1 MKNLS
6 RYNRL
11 FFSTAFFLALSLIG
25 LCYYADPYAI
35 YGKVYLKQGQ
45 AVNGH
50 EFASQLRMGK
60 VIAVTKQRPEILLMG
75 SSRVALGF
83 AAQTTQAHFP
93 KQRIYNLALLGITE
107 YELLRY
113 LQHANAVS
121 ALKEV
126 IIGLDFL
133 QFNANQ
139 ATRPD
144 FVEQRLA
151 VNLNNEL
158 NQSLYYGDYLPTLFS
173 LNAVASSFKEITGL
187 AKPND
192 LYFANGFRVESLNG
206 GGVNYFI
213 INETSYING
222 VHSNFAFRN
231 PTMDTLDCFRRILL
245 LAHQHHIQLRL
256 FIPPAHARQWETI
269 HGAGLWQTWEIWKRQ
284 LVALNESVA
293 RQHQSQPFELID
305 FSGYSRYSTESVPR
319 EAGKTMRWYADSAHF
334 LPEIGELILQRLFN
348 PHTKAEANF
357 GVALTS
363 ATVEQNLTTI
373 RADRVHYINTHP
385 LDKAD
390 VDKIVQERA
399 QRVNYLFGQP
409 QK

>member
-1 MKNLS
+1 MKNFI
-6 RYNRL
+6 RYNCL
-11 FFSTAFFLALSLIG
+11 FFSSGILLIIILIS
-25 LCYYADPYAI
+25 LCYYTDPYSV
-35 YGKVYLKQGQ
+35 YGRVYIKNGQ

-50 EFASQLRMGK
+50 EFASQLRMSK
-60 VIAVTKQRPEILLMG
+60 VAAVTKQRPDVLFMG

-83 AAQTTQAHFP
+83 SAQSAQAYFP
-93 KQRIYNLALLGITE
+93 QQRIYNLGLLGITS

-113 LQHANAVS
+113 FQHANSVS
-121 ALKEV
+121 SLKHV

-139 ATRPD
+139 APRPD

-151 VNLNNEL
+151 VNAQNKINT
-158 NQSLYYGDYLPTLFS
+158 STYRGDYLPTLFS
-173 LNAVASSFKEITGL
+173 LNAVVAAIKEISGL

-192 LYFANGFRVESLNG
+192 LYFTNGFRVEPLNG

-222 VHSNFAFRN
+222 VYSNFAFRN
-231 PTMDTLDCFRRILL
+231 SQMDTFACFKQLL
-245 LAHQHHIQLRL
+245 ELAYKNKIQLHL
-256 FIPPAHARQWETI
+256 FIPPAHARQWEAI
-269 HGAGLWQTWEIWKRQ
+269 YGAGLWQTWEEWKRQ
-284 LVALNESVA
+284 LVALNESA
-293 RQHQSQPFELID
+293 AQQYHTQPFELLD

-348 PHTKAEANF
+348 PQAKTESNF

-373 RADRVHYINTHP
+373 RADRVRYITTHP

-390 VDKIVQERA
+390 VDKIVLDRK
-399 QRVNYLFGQP
+399 QRVKYLFGQ
-409 QK
+409 QQ

>member
-1 MKNLS
+1 MKNFS

-25 LCYYADPYAI
+25 LCYIADPYAI

-60 VIAVTKQRPEILLMG
+60 VIAVTKQRPQVLLIG

-83 AAQTTQAHFP
+83 AAQPTQAHFP
-93 KQRIYNLALLGITE
+93 NQRLYNLALLGITE

-113 LQHANAVS
+113 FQHANAVS

-139 ATRPD
+139 APRPD

-151 VNLNNEL
+151 VKVNNEL
-158 NQSLYYGDYLPTLFS
+158 NQSTYYGDYLPTLFS

-222 VHSNFAFRN
+222 VYSNFAFRN
-231 PTMDTLDCFRRILL
+231 PTMDTFDCFRRILL
-245 LAHQHHIQLRL
+245 LAHQQHIKLRL

-269 HGAGLWQTWEIWKRQ
+269 YGAGLWQTWESWKKQ

-293 RQHQSQPFELID
+293 QQSHTQPFELID
-305 FSGYSRYSTESVPR
+305 FSGYSGYSTENVPR
-319 EAGKTMRWYADSAHF
+319 EAGKFMRWYADSAHF
-334 LPEIGELILQRLFN
+334 LPVLGEIVLQRLLN
-348 PHTKAEANF
+348 PTFHTADDF
-357 GVALTS
+357 GVRLTPTS
-363 ATVEQNLTTI
+363 IEKNLTKI
-373 RADRVHYINTHP
+373 RSDRLHYIATHP

-399 QRVNYLFGQP
+399 RRVTYLFGQH
-409 QK
+409 